1 MDMKMTT
8 KRTRLSLKEKVDV
21 IIVREKEK
29 LSVRDLAKKFNVG
42 KTCIAETLKNKN
54 EILERFE
61 NHGNINSKKDFRTE
75 GGLAIDKA
83 MYDWLCRALSC
94 NAPISGTL
102 IRDKALEVARNLGNT
117 KFKAS
122 AGWLDRFKAR
132 HGIKFKTLCR
142 EEPPV
147 DWSLNDWDTN
157 LKDLCA
163 GFSSR
168 DIYNCDETALF
179 FKALPDETMSLQGKT
194 CESGR
199 LSGERLTIL
208 LCTNMAGEFETPLI
222 IGKENP
228 ICLDNVDLNL
238 FSVDWRG
245 NDKSW
250 MTLEIMTEWLISFN
264 NKISRQRR
272 NIILFMDYAE
282 SHPPIELSNIKIVF
296 FPPNTTCQP
305 LEQGIIYNFKFN
317 YRKCLMRYV
326 LAHIEESVNP
336 SELSRKINVLNAI
349 QWVRTSIK
357 NIKKET
363 VVHCF
368 VKSGF
373 PSLLSEIYNNSP
385 ENTDPE
391 IVSLME
397 ALQFSNVS
405 CESYVTI
412 DINTL
417 TELPLKIEDTP
428 NLNSELK
435 VEESDEEETKYNLA
449 EVGQVIT
456 NKEALSQLQSLLHY
470 YIANNDSEGVNS
482 ISKLQENL
490 EKKLAEEKKC

>member
-1 MDMKMTT
+1 MSS

-42 KTCIAETLKNKN
+42 KTCIAETLKHKN
-54 EILERFE
+54 DILERFE
-61 NHGNINSKKDFRTE
+61 NNGNLNSKKYFKTE

-142 EEPPV
+142 EEPPI
-147 DWSLNDWDTN
+147 DWSLNNWGTN

-163 GFSSR
+163 GFSSK
-168 DIYNCDETALF
+168 DIFNCDETALF
-179 FKALPDETMSLQGKT
+179 FRALPDRTLVGDT
-194 CESGR
+194 CERGN

-208 LCTNMAGEFETPLI
+208 LCTNMSGEFETPLI
-222 IGKENP
+222 IGKENTS
-228 ICLDNVDLNL
+228 CLDGVDLNL
-238 FSVDWRG
+238 LSVKWRG
-245 NDKSW
+245 NKTSW

-272 NIILFMDYAE
+272 NVILFMDYAE
-282 SHPPIELSNIKIVF
+282 SHPPIELSNVKVIF

-305 LEQGIIYNFKFN
+305 LEQGIIKNFKFN
-317 YRKCLMRYV
+317 YRKCILRHI
-326 LAHIEESVNP
+326 LAHIEESINP
-336 SELSRKINVLNAI
+336 NELSKEIDILNAI
-349 QWVRTSIK
+349 HWIRTSIK

-373 PSLLSEIYNNSP
+373 PSALSIIYDNSP
-385 ENTDPE
+385 ENTDSE
-391 IVSLME
+391 LTSLME
-397 ALQFSNVS
+397 ALQFSNIS
-405 CESYVTI
+405 CESYVSI
-412 DINTL
+412 DINVF
-417 TELPLKIEDTP
+417 TELPLKIEEMSNPGTGIKLD
-428 NLNSELK
+428 
-435 VEESDEEETKYNLA
+435 ESDEDESKYNIGNNNHYFTYLYY
-449 EVGQVIT
+449 
-456 NKEALSQLQSLLHY
+456 SL
-470 YIANNDSEGVNS
+470 N
-482 ISKLQENL
+482 
-490 EKKLAEEKKC
+490 